1 MEGSEQTKRR
11 HTDRGIAELGETISP
26 CSVSAFNF
34 PGMGSSKLIAL
45 NPRNQLETQTSA
57 YALGACGGRA
67 KVHTFKVTV
76 YLHSQGAGRTPG
88 GGGGRQGAGLLSWAV
103 VWPVAEALG
112 RRHRKTCT
120 RSVPSGARGHLH
132 GVWWALKAAC
142 VWSCESQQRLG
153 HAPVCDTARVGSL
166 GSPDGPLRTRKQSS
180 ARLEPRRWQSKGN
193 RWWGHQILSSVPSRL
208 AGERLGEGRA
218 LPQRQQ
224 HARPCPISISEVPLT
239 TFLPPPK

>member
-34 PGMGSSKLIAL
+34 SGMGSSKLIAL

-153 HAPVCDTARVGSL
+153 HAPVCDTARVGAPCAPVR
-166 GSPDGPLRTRKQSS
+166 SP
-180 ARLEPRRWQSKGN
+180 
-193 RWWGHQILSSVPSRL
+193 RL
-208 AGERLGEGRA
+208 AWSRGDGKAKGTDGGDTKFCPQSQAGWPENGWGRGGHCCRDSSTPA
-218 LPQRQQ
+218 PARSASQRCLS
-224 HARPCPISISEVPLT
+224 PPS
-239 TFLPPPK
+239 FLPPSR